1 MLRDA
6 SYLACIHPPTE
17 LYRMYDGHDASV
29 DECSSHTFLLRTHSK
44 SPYHDAFVALMIDN
58 ILASLQAS
66 QIYHILYLFM
76 LALMSANVMGRLAGW
91 LTISEL

>member
-6 SYLACIHPPTE
+6 SYRDLAYIHPPTK
-17 LYRMYDGHDASV
+17 LCRMYDGHDAGV

-44 SPYHDAFVALMIDN
+44 SVQSIALMIDN
-58 ILASLQAS
+58 MLASLQAS

-76 LALMSANVMGRLAGW
+76 LALMSANVMADRRDG
-91 LTISEL
+91 